1 MTERVLS
8 QVPTAEMG
16 FLQSSCRNAD
26 KNFVREGPVNYIIS
40 HWRCLDFDCSFRLF
54 SNRL

>member
-40 HWRCLDFDCSFRLF
+40 H
-54 SNRL
+54 